1 MGITVR
7 VPQEGAMET
16 IWRVMAVAVLTVLAW
31 MGTPQLSLAEDVPA
45 FRVDPFWPKPL
56 KNRWSMQQV
65 TGISVDSMDHIWF
78 INRNQAAEGDE
89 IGAPASRDIH
99 GVNGRTSPAS
109 GDVTGPTRTATPSSL
124 LTAVAP
130 L

>member
-1 MGITVR
+1 MRSVAPTAQSVLLLLL
-7 VPQEGAMET
+7 VLLAGA
-16 IWRVMAVAVLTVLAW
+16 IVS
-31 MGTPQLSLAEDVPA
+31 G
-45 FRVDPFWPKPL
+45 F
-56 KNRWSMQQV
+56 
-65 TGISVDSMDHIWF
+65 
-78 INRNQAAEGDE
+78 E
-89 IGAPASRDIH
+89 IGAPASRDIQ